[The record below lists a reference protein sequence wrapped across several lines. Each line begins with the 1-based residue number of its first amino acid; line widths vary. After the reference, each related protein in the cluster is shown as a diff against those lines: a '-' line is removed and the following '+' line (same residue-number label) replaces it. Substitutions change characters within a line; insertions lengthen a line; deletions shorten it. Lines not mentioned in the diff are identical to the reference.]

1 MVEYGGMEIG
11 AGLWCMRATAH
22 GPGHPALYRE
32 LVQDARLVEEL
43 GLGSLWLSEHHG
55 WYDGWCPSLLVAAGA
70 VLGATQR
77 LRVGTG
83 VFLLPLHDPARVA
96 AAGTTLQQLAPGRTE
111 LGIGLGYREAE
122 LDAVGVSRS
131 ARGRIADAALACLQS
146 AWAEG
151 GPRMWVGGLAD
162 RSLARAGRHGLGVF
176 LPSTMTA
183 LRLVEV
189 VSRAHHAAAAH
200 GRSPGPVAVLKH
212 AWITDGGARAERAAR
227 AAIARDVGEYGGSWW
242 QLRGRRGFDA
252 PDLLREQM
260 ARSADGAAVGT
271 ADAVAEQLR
280 ELAALGVDLVVV
292 HLAHPGSRPAYRDN
306 LRRLAAEVVPQ
317 LV

>member
-1 MVEYGGMEIG
+1 MEIG
-11 AGLWCMRATAH
+11 AGLWCMRATAQ

-43 GLGSLWLSEHHG
+43 GLPSLWLSEHHG
-55 WYDGWCPSLLVAAGA
+55 WYDGWCPSLLVAGAA

-77 LRVGTG
+77 LSVGTG

-96 AAGTTLQQLAPGRTE
+96 AAGVTLQGLAPGRTD

-122 LDAVGVSRS
+122 LDAVGVSRR
-131 ARGRIADAALACLQS
+131 ARGRIADAALGGLQS
-146 AWAEG
+146 AWAAG
-151 GPRMWVGGLAD
+151 GPRMWIGGLAD
-162 RSLARAGRHGLGVF
+162 RSLSRAGRHGLGLF

-183 LRLVEV
+183 RRLGEV
-189 VSRAHHAAAAH
+189 VSRAQEAAAAH

-212 AWITDGGARAERAAR
+212 AWITDGGPRAERAAR

-242 QLRGRRGFDA
+242 ELRGRRGFDA
-252 PDLLREQM
+252 PELLEEQM
-260 ARSADGAAVGT
+260 ARSAQSAAIGT
-271 ADAVAEQLR
+271 PEAVAEQLR
-280 ELAALGVDLVVV
+280 ELAALGADLVVV
-292 HLAHPGSRPAYRDN
+292 QLAHPRSRPAYREN

-317 LV
+317 LL